1 MKRLFITIAES
12 IVFAWDALVKNRLRT
27 LLSLLGISIGIFCIV
42 AVLSAVSSLKKNI
55 DDDLRSM
62 GGDVVYVGKW
72 PWGIHMNIPWW
83 EIQKR
88 PHPIPS
94 EAEALRRRMPQ
105 LSDRITISMTT
116 TPQVKINSR
125 RVNDAQMVAVDYQY
139 ENIEDLKINEGRFF
153 SPIESVSGAAVA
165 VIGYDIYDDFFSSP
179 SDAIGKTLVYKG
191 QKVKIIGTLEKEGEQ
206 TFGVDKDN
214 RIFVPSL
221 FYRKYNVINEKSG
234 AEILIAPLEGNDIDM
249 DELLSEIRGNMRV
262 IRQLPPE
269 EVDNFELNVPSVI
282 ATTFAPLYAMLNLA
296 GWIIGGFSMLV
307 GGFGIAN
314 IMFVSVR
321 ERTPQIGIQKSLGAR
336 NYFILLQFVFE
347 AIFLSLIGG
356 IVGIAMVWAA
366 LTGVNAI
373 SDSIT
378 FYLSGAN
385 IMIGITISAVIGFL
399 SGIVPAYI
407 GARLN
412 PVDAI
417 RSGQ

>member
-1 MKRLFITIAES
+1 MKKVFISVIES
-12 IVFAWDALVKNRLRT
+12 IIFAWDALVKNRLRT

-42 AVLSAVSSLKKNI
+42 TVLSAVSSLKSNI
-55 DDDLRSM
+55 DEDLRAM
-62 GGDVVYVGKW
+62 GAEVVYVGKW
-72 PWGIHMNIPWW
+72 PWGMQMDIPWW

-88 PHPIPS
+88 PYPVPS
-94 EAEALRRRMPQ
+94 EVEALRRRMPH

-125 RVNDAQMVAVDYQY
+125 RVNDAQLVAVDYQY
-139 ENIEDLKINEGRFF
+139 ENIEELKINEGRFF

-165 VIGYDIYDDFFSSP
+165 VIGYDIYEDFFSSP
-179 SDAIGKTLVYKG
+179 ADAIGKTLVYKG

-206 TFGVDKDN
+206 TFGTAKDN

-221 FYRKYNVINEKSG
+221 FYRKYNVINENSG
-234 AEILIAPLEGNDIDM
+234 AQILIAPPVGDGVNM
-249 DELLSEIRGNMRV
+249 DELLSEIRGNMRA

-269 EVDNFELNVPSVI
+269 TIDNFELNVPSVI
-282 ATTFAPLYAMLNLA
+282 ATTFAPLYSMLNLA

-321 ERTPQIGIQKSLGAR
+321 ERTSQIGIQKSLGAK

-347 AIFLSLIGG
+347 AVFLSLIGG
-356 IVGIAMVWAA
+356 VVGIAMVWAA

-373 SDSIT
+373 TDAIT
-378 FYLSGAN
+378 FYLSGFNVAVG
-385 IMIGITISAVIGFL
+385 IGISMVIGFL
-399 SGIVPAYI
+399 AGIVPAYM